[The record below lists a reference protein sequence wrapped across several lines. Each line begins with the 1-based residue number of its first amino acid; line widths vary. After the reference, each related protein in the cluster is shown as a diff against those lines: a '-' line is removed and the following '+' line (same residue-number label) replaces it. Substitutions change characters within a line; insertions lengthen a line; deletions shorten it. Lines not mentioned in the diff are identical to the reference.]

1 MTAPISN
8 GPTTTR
14 LHHYAGHYLVQFPR
28 LVAVGSRRGVSES
41 RVSRNFARNSL
52 DGVPSFEGRSLGLQ
66 RFLASL
72 KNDRWKLRAKFVWRG
87 VLVARVSLDVRVNP

>member
-1 MTAPISN
+1 M
-8 GPTTTR
+8 
-14 LHHYAGHYLVQFPR
+14 QFPR
-28 LVAVGSRRGVSES
+28 LVAVGSRHRAAGS

-52 DGVPSFEGRSLGLQ
+52 DSVPSFEGWSLELQ
-66 RFLASL
+66 RFLARL